1 MAKVVIKEV
10 KSGLYSAVKE
20 LAEELNFSE
29 RFQGKKRIFIKPNL
43 IDFRKECYTSP
54 VVISAVIELLKE
66 LTDAEIYL
74 MENSTQGN
82 ITRVVVRVL
91 ELERILKSYGVKIL
105 YLDEEPTREIKLG
118 KDQLLLRFPRI
129 LFQRLIE
136 EREENLYL
144 SLPRLKTHSMTT
156 VTLSIKNQMGL
167 LYHKDRQLRHNYQ
180 LHQFLADLYEFIRPD
195 LVIIDGLKA
204 VYHGHYPLEKKLDKY
219 LAELNLLIAG
229 DDPLAVDVVGA
240 RILGYS
246 LEEVEHLRLSAQ
258 KKLGEAELEKIEL
271 EGDLSRFQTRYPY
284 QIIGDFPPRVKIIQG
299 KERACIEGCKNNTL
313 MVLEMLYVDHN
324 GQGEFNLIF
333 GKGFEENE
341 LEELN
346 PGPILLVG
354 PCAIE
359 ELEEKLREKYPKK
372 KIYTVNSHNALAE
385 VTRILMKLMG
395 VKVFQVAPLRADLIR
410 ALLSARLH
418 RSTALTPF

>member
-10 KSGLYSAVKE
+10 KAGLYPAVKE

-54 VVISAVIELLKE
+54 AVISAVIELLKE

-91 ELERILKSYGVKIL
+91 GLERILKSYGVKIL

-118 KDQLLLRFPRI
+118 KDQLLLRFPWI

-372 KIYTVNSHNALAE
+372 KIYTVNSHNALAG
-385 VTRILMKLMG
+385 VTKILMKLMG
-395 VKVFQVAPLRADLIR
+395 VGVFQVAPLRADLIR

-418 RSTALTPF
+418 RTTALTPL

>member
-29 RFQGKKRIFIKPNL
+29 RFSGKKRIFIKPNL

-91 ELERILKSYGVKIL
+91 ELEQVLKSLGVKIL
-105 YLDEEPTREIKLG
+105 YLDEEPALEIKLD

-299 KERACIEGCKNNTL
+299 KERACVEGCKNNTL
-313 MVLEMLYVDHN
+313 MVLEMLYVDH
-324 GQGEFNLIF
+324 GGEGEFNLIF

-418 RSTALTPF
+418 RSTALTPL